1 MPKTNQELEKIEHVV
16 LVSEQDEELGLAEK
30 ATVHTTETPLHR
42 AFSLFLFN
50 SKGELLLQ
58 QRAHHKKTW
67 PGIWSNSV
75 CGHPQRGESYTA
87 AAQRRLSFELG
98 LDIPASEIHMMLP
111 NYRYRYEHKGVIEN
125 EFCPVMAV
133 FADVEPKPNPEEVAE
148 TRWIPWQQFL
158 SDIQQ
163 DNEYSEWCVEEAQ
176 LLQEKP
182 EFRNLLEDF
191 TRQPSGN

>member
-1 MPKTNQELEKIEHVV
+1 MSKTDKDLEKLEHVV
-16 LVSEQDEELGLAEK
+16 LVSSEDDDLGLAEK

-50 SKGELLLQ
+50 SRGELLLQ

-67 PGIWSNSV
+67 PGVWSNSV

-98 LDIPASEIHMMLP
+98 LDISASEIQMMLP
-111 NYRYRYEHKGVIEN
+111 NYLYRYEHKGVVEH
-125 EFCPVMAV
+125 EYCPVLAV
-133 FADVEPKPNPEEVAE
+133 FADLEPSPNPEEVAE

-163 DNEYSEWCVEEAQ
+163 DNDYSEWCVEEAQ
-176 LLQEKP
+176 LLQALP
-182 EFRNLLEDF
+182 EFRQKFQEF
-191 TRQPSGN
+191 TGKPSND